1 MSMFRRTCAPIETV
15 LPRFDA
21 ATASASR
28 LLHDQRFAR
37 AWRRVAPGL
46 QLVPAAVPPSDPL
59 QRLRVSCDGGV
70 VDVLLASRERP
81 APGMAAAR
89 VSKPGSASRALVLQQ
104 LAAEALFGTVLR
116 GLQQLGLGG
125 ARAAALL
132 PFDDAQELVPPSGW
146 CVARQASG
154 ELATFVVREAPAA
167 ACETVRQHL
176 RRGPGGG
183 LRSLLALRGA
193 VALSQR
199 PVRRALLR
207 SLAPG
212 DVLLMSAG
220 VADTETPG
228 CEVRWGPAGARSWC
242 APAHVDDFSLTI
254 QGAPHMSD
262 DTQDPGVGLDLPDGP
277 DALGELDIPVRFEVE
292 TVPVPLADLES
303 LAPGYVI
310 ELSAPL
316 ASAPLRLVACGRVVG
331 TAELVAVGDRLGARI
346 TRMVGRDAIQSAA

>member
-1 MSMFRRTCAPIETV
+1 MSMCHRACAPIETV

-21 ATASASR
+21 PAAHASR
-28 LLHDQRFAR
+28 LLHDQRFVQ

-46 QLVPAAVPPSDPL
+46 ELVPAAMPPSEPL
-59 QRLRVSCDGGV
+59 QRLRVSCDSGV
-70 VDVLLASRERP
+70 VEILLASRESP
-81 APGMAAAR
+81 APGMVAGGA
-89 VSKPGSASRALVLQQ
+89 ASRAAVLQR

-125 ARAAALL
+125 ARAVALQPFDAALE
-132 PFDDAQELVPPSGW
+132 PVPPGGW
-146 CVARQASG
+146 CVARRASG

-167 ACETVRQHL
+167 ACVAVRGQL

-183 LRSLLALRGA
+183 PRARLALRGA
-193 VALSQR
+193 VTLSQR
-199 PVRRALLR
+199 PVRRALLC

-212 DVLLMSAG
+212 DVLLMAAG
-220 VADTETPG
+220 GADTETPG
-228 CEVRWGPAGARSWC
+228 CEVRWGSAGARSWC
-242 APAHVDDFSLTI
+242 APAHVDDSSLTI

-262 DTQDPGVGLDLPDGP
+262 AVQDPGVDLDLPGGD
-277 DALGELDIPVRFEVE
+277 DALGELDIPVRFEVA
-292 TVPVPLADLES
+292 TVPVPLADLEALS
-303 LAPGYVI
+303 PGCVI

-346 TRMVGRDAIQSAA
+346 TRMVGRDAVQSAA

>member
-1 MSMFRRTCAPIETV
+1 MSSRACAPIETV

-21 ATASASR
+21 PAAHASR

-46 QLVPAAVPPSDPL
+46 ELAPAAMPPGEPL
-59 QRLRVSCDGGV
+59 QRLRVMCDSGV
-70 VDVLLASRERP
+70 VEILLASRESP
-81 APGMAAAR
+81 VPGMVAAG
-89 VSKPGSASRALVLQQ
+89 VPMPGPASRALVLRQ

-116 GLQQLGLGG
+116 GLRQLGLGG

-132 PFDDAQELVPPSGW
+132 PFDDALEPVPPSGW
-146 CVARQASG
+146 CVARRAAG

-167 ACETVRQHL
+167 AVEAVRGPL

-183 LRSLLALRGA
+183 LRSLLAMRGA
-193 VALSQR
+193 VTLSQR

-212 DVLLMSAG
+212 DVLLMSAF
-220 VADTETPG
+220 VADTQTPG
-228 CEVRWGPAGARSWC
+228 CEVRWGRAGARNWC
-242 APAHVDDFSLTI
+242 APAHVDDLSLTI

-262 DTQDPGVGLDLPDGP
+262 DAQDPAIDLDLPGGA
-277 DALGELDIPVRFEVE
+277 DAVGELDIPVRFEVE
-292 TVPVPLADLES
+292 TVPVPLADLEALS
-303 LAPGYVI
+303 PGYVI

>member
-1 MSMFRRTCAPIETV
+1 MFHRACAPIETV

-21 ATASASR
+21 PAAHASR

-46 QLVPAAVPPSDPL
+46 ELVPAAMPPSEPL
-59 QRLRVSCDGGV
+59 QRLRVTCDSGV
-70 VDVLLASRERP
+70 VEILLASRESP
-81 APGMAAAR
+81 ALGMAAAR
-89 VSKPGSASRALVLQQ
+89 VPKPGAASRTLVLQQ

-132 PFDDAQELVPPSGW
+132 PFDDALELVPPSGW
-146 CVARQASG
+146 CVARRASR
-154 ELATFVVREAPAA
+154 ELATFVVREVPAA
-167 ACETVRQHL
+167 ACETVRDHL
-176 RRGPGGG
+176 RGGAGGG

-193 VALSQR
+193 VSLAQR

-212 DVLLMSAG
+212 DILLMSVG

-228 CEVRWGPAGARSWC
+228 CEVRWGLAGTRRWC

-254 QGAPHMSD
+254 QGAPRMID
-262 DTQDPGVGLDLPDGP
+262 DAQDPGVDLDLPGGP

-292 TVPVPLADLES
+292 TVPVPLGDLEA

-346 TRMVGRDAIQSAA
+346 TRMVGRDAIQSPA